1 MTININKCPL
11 LGEGNLFGSVST
23 CQGNSSFFCT
33 GRYIYISSF
42 RLEVFKSFPSKNLDL
57 ISLPADVGV
66 IIFTSTRGS
75 ARQIHTWRDVA
86 CLSPSRMESVRLV
99 SLKLSNLASAHSQHL
114 VVRRCSITA
123 PNFQKGPFVSLQ
135 SECWKEENGQKSTD
149 LNWSGELFGSDS
161 RCFFS
166 TLARQVGVGVGVGVG
181 VCV

>member
-11 LGEGNLFGSVST
+11 LGEGSLFGSVST

-42 RLEVFKSFPSKNLDL
+42 RLEVFKSFPSKNPDL

-75 ARQIHTWRDVA
+75 ARQIHTWRDVV

-114 VVRRCSITA
+114 VVDVAASQHRISKRGLLFPSRVNVGKRKTA
-123 PNFQKGPFVSLQ
+123 
-135 SECWKEENGQKSTD
+135 KSPQT
-149 LNWSGELFGSDS
+149 
-161 RCFFS
+161 
-166 TLARQVGVGVGVGVG
+166 
-181 VCV
+181 